1 MFEKVKNV
9 EPLHDFMLRV
19 TFENG
24 TIKRYDV
31 KPLMDQIDDFKALK
45 NTVLFKNVKT
55 DIGGFGI
62 SWNDFI
68 DLECTELW
76 ENGII
81 EKDMREAG

>member
-1 MFEKVKNV
+1 MFEKVKNI
-9 EPLHDFMLRV
+9 EPLCDFMLRV

-24 TIKRYDV
+24 IIKRYDV
-31 KPLMDQIDDFKALK
+31 KPLMDRIDDFKALE

-81 EKDMREAG
+81 EKDIREAG